1 MKRFYLTILLC
12 CSAGAVSAQTALGSA
27 AELRARHETLQPQL
41 RQNVFQKPLHLLSSE
56 TKDGVSGDV
65 FAVVSAPFDKV
76 APALAEPESWCEIM
90 LLQFNVKQCRAAGNA
105 LDVRIGRTPEQPVEQ
120 AFKVNFGYQVETRSA
135 DYLQVRLNAAQG
147 PVSTRDYRILLEV
160 SPLPDGRSFVHL
172 FYAYRF
178 GLTGR
183 IAMQAYLGSSGADKV
198 GFTPVGGGQLVG
210 GMRGVIE
217 RNTMRYYIAIESLL
231 GAVDTAPPGRF
242 EKAARAFFAGTE
254 RYKRQLHEMDEAKY
268 LALKRQDYQLQAKS

>member
-1 MKRFYLTILLC
+1 MALLLC
-12 CSAGAVSAQTALGSA
+12 CSAGLASAQTLGGA
-27 AELRARHETLQPQL
+27 AELRARHDALQPQL
-41 RQNVFQKPLHLLSSE
+41 KENVFQKPLHLVSSE

-65 FAVVSAPFDKV
+65 FAVVDAPFDKA
-76 APALAEPESWCEIM
+76 APALAQAGGWCEIL
-90 LLQFNVKQCRAAGNA
+90 LLQFNVKQCRSNGAA
-105 LDVRIGRTPEQPVEQ
+105 LDVRVGRTPDQPVEQ
-120 AFKVNFGYQVETRSA
+120 AFKVDFNYQVATRA
-135 DYLQVRLNAAQG
+135 QDYLQVRLNANKG
-147 PVSTRDYRILLEV
+147 PVSTRDYRIILEAA
-160 SPLPDGRSFVHL
+160 PLPDGRSFVHL

-178 GLTGR
+178 GVTGK

-217 RNTMRYYIAIESLL
+217 RNTMRYYIAIESFL
-231 GAVDTAPPGRF
+231 GALDTQPPARF